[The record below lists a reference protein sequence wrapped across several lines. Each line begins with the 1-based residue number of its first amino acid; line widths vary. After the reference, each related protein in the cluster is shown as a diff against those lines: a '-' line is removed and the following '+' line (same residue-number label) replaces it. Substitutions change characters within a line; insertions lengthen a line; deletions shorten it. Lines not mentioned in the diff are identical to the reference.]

1 MGGGCLDHNTGPQ
14 HRTTIQHACLHHKTA
29 HGRLQRLRDR
39 DPSSG
44 QVHTQLQSML
54 KQVQSQDPH
63 CPQEQAPSEPPQITQ
78 ERWDRMTPLQPQ
90 QQYQY
95 QVSPDP
101 LFARL
106 PTPSLLGSRPPLCS
120 VHDPL
125 FLGGMAMDTH
135 NRSASSTLNPSPCIT
150 KHRCA
155 PRSGQVSAVESD
167 QPSPWGGLA
176 KSEIFGNSLSWT
188 IRELPHLLPCVRL
201 GRRTFISFAYPKPP
215 VRVPRHFI

>member
-1 MGGGCLDHNTGPQ
+1 LDHNTGPQ

-167 QPSPWGGLA
+167 WPNLPMGGLVNPPHGEGWPEV
-176 KSEIFGNSLSWT
+176 KYLGIRYRGLFGNYL
-188 IRELPHLLPCVRL
+188 I
-201 GRRTFISFAYPKPP
+201 YY
-215 VRVPRHFI
+215 RV